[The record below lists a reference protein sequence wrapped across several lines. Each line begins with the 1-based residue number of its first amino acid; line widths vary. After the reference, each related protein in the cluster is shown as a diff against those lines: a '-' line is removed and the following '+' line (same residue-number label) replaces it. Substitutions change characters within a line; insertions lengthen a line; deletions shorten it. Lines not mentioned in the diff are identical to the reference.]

1 MLGRQLQWVRFHFLS
16 VLSPLQNSMK
26 VMFKCL
32 WKNCGKVLSTAAGIQ
47 KHIRGVH
54 LG

>member
-1 MLGRQLQWVRFHFLS
+1 
-16 VLSPLQNSMK
+16 MK

-32 WKNCGKVLSTAAGIQ
+32 WKNCGKVLNTAAGIQ
-47 KHIRGVH
+47 KHIRAIH